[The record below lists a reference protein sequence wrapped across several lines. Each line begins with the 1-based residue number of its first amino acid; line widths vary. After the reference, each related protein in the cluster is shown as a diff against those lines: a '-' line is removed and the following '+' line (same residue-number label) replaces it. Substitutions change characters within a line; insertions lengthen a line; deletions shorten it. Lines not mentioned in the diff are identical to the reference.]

1 MAAAGADMTQ
11 RPNWI
16 EIAIIAGVIVAAAL
30 LILGA

>member
-1 MAAAGADMTQ
+1 MSE

-16 EIAIIAGVIVAAAL
+16 EIAIIAGTIVAAAI